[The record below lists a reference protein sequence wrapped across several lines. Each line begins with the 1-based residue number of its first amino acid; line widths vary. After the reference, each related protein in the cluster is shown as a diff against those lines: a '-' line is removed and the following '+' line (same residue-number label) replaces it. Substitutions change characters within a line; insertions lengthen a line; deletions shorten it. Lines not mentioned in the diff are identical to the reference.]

1 MSSNVR
7 NLLKTEQKRQAVN
20 LMTENK
26 ELENLSP
33 LPKSPSPH
41 ASLQNLVIE
50 TDPGA
55 GLDQR
60 LQLQEDGEVS

>member
-26 ELENLSP
+26 QLSP

-41 ASLQNLVIE
+41 TSLQNLVIE

-60 LQLQEDGEVS
+60 LQLQDDAEVS

>member
-7 NLLKTEQKRQAVN
+7 NLFKTEQIRQTGN
-20 LMTENK
+20 SLTNNK
-26 ELENLSP
+26 EQSP

-41 ASLQNLVIE
+41 TSLQNLVIE

-60 LQLQEDGEVS
+60 LQQQDYGEVL

>member
-7 NLLKTEQKRQAVN
+7 NLFKTEQKRHAGN

-26 ELENLSP
+26 QLSP
-33 LPKSPSPH
+33 LPKSPSAH

-60 LQLQEDGEVS
+60 LQLQDEGEVS